1 MSTSALNRARDAT
14 VRPPHYPD
22 YIMPCLAADTGRPPN
37 GEKWVHEI
45 KFDGFRS
52 QLHLRNGEVT
62 IYSRGGHDW
71 TERYRS
77 VADQA
82 ARLNAKHLVIDG
94 EMVVLREDGTCDF
107 WALQKGARA
116 SISDRVTYFAFDLL
130 YQDGEDQRRLPFL
143 ERKGLLRKALE
154 TSFDRIRYVEHFEA
168 DGPTVWAHAHKINVE
183 GIVSKRIDS
192 PYRSIRGGNWIK
204 TPCQYRE
211 ILLVAG
217 IAFDGENFGGLYL
230 ARRKKGALIYA
241 GKVEDGFTDESIG
254 HLRALL
260 DPLVTRKQ
268 PVATAPKP
276 NAKWLEPIVKVHILH
291 RGGLEAERVRQPVF
305 EGVVERAS
313 SRVVAKP
320 GSATPMRRGRGSR
333 PIATM
338 VSSAD

>member
-1 MSTSALNRARDAT
+1 MATRALKRARDP
-14 VRPPHYPD
+14 VRSPDYPD
-22 YIMPCLAADTGRPPN
+22 YVTPCLATDIGRPPT
-37 GEKWVHEI
+37 GKKWAHEI
-45 KFDGFRS
+45 KLDGFRS
-52 QLHLRNGEVT
+52 QLHLRNGAVT

-130 YQDGEDQRRLPFL
+130 YQDCEDLRRLPFL
-143 ERKGLLRKALE
+143 ERKELLRTALE

-168 DGPTVWAHAHKINVE
+168 DGPTVWGHAHKINVE

-192 PYRSIRGGNWIK
+192 SYRSARGGDWIK

-211 ILLVAG
+211 TLLVAG
-217 IAFDGENFGGLYL
+217 IAFDGKSFSGLYL
-230 ARRKKGALIYA
+230 ARRKNGTLLYA
-241 GKVEDGFTDESIG
+241 GKVEDGFTDETVG
-254 HLRALL
+254 RLRGLL
-260 DPLVTRKQ
+260 DPLVTRRQ

-276 NAKWLEPIVKVHILH
+276 NAKWLEPIVKVRILH
-291 RGGLEAERVRQPVF
+291 RGGLTAERVRQPVF
-305 EGVVERAS
+305 EGVVERAP
-313 SRVVAKP
+313 SRMLA
-320 GSATPMRRGRGSR
+320 RH
-333 PIATM
+333 IAG
-338 VSSAD
+338 AL